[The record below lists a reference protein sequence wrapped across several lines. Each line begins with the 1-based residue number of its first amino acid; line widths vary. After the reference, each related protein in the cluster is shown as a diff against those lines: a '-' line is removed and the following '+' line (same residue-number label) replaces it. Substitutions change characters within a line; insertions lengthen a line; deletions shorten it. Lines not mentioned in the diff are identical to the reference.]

1 MEEIIATKQKYAA
14 KGAKFSIVF
23 GAVILILCVL
33 AYILYPAVLWR
44 LTFLDYY
51 DEWELK
57 YLFILGIVLGAALV
71 IVGGF
76 MLFRAHRVP
85 EIIIK
90 YADGILYFYDGFS
103 CRIEEVD
110 SVRCSLVHT
119 RYRWEDKL
127 TVVVNGSERT
137 YKMIESVQRASDRII
152 ELMMKS
158 RERTSV
164 KLDYK
169 SKGE

>member
-23 GAVILILCVL
+23 GAVILILSVL
-33 AYILYPAVLWR
+33 VYVLFPIVLWR
-44 LTFLDYY
+44 FTFLDYY

-57 YLFILGIVLGAALV
+57 YFFIWGIVMGAVLI
-71 IVGGF
+71 IVGAF

-90 YADGILYFYDGFS
+90 YADGILYFGDGFS

-110 SVRCSLVHT
+110 SVRCSSTRT
-119 RYRWEDKL
+119 RYRNYDNL
-127 TVVVNGSERT
+127 TVVVNGNERT
-137 YKMIESVQRASDRII
+137 YKMIENVQRANDRII

-158 RERTSV
+158 RERASV

>member
-1 MEEIIATKQKYAA
+1 MEEIIATKQKYAS
-14 KGAKFSIVF
+14 KGPKVTIAF

-33 AYILYPAVLWR
+33 VYFLYPVVLWR
-44 LTFLDYY
+44 FTFLDYF

-57 YLFILGIVLGAALV
+57 YYFICGIVLGAVLI

-85 EIIIK
+85 DIIIK
-90 YADGILYFYDGFS
+90 YSDGILYFAGGFS

-110 SVRCSLVHT
+110 SVRCSSAHT
-119 RYRWEDKL
+119 RYQNYDNL

-137 YKMIESVQRASDRII
+137 YKMIENVQRANDRLI
-152 ELMMKS
+152 ELMMEC

-169 SKGE
+169 GKGE